1 MYGMFKEIPKLDLKD
16 RKICYQLDLDAR
28 QSLGKIA
35 KQVGLSKQVVA
46 YRIKRL
52 EELGVIKGY
61 YTIMDIGKLG
71 FIPFKVYL
79 KFKDPDPTVLDKIIK
94 YLTKH
99 KSVAWVVTCNGEW
112 DLNIVF
118 QERSTAEFYD
128 TYHDFL
134 YRFSDHIREK
144 DLAIPVEAMQFRRA
158 YVLGNKQDDTKYDMM
173 ISPEPPKFDGDKTDW
188 EILKIL
194 APEAR
199 VELQHIADKVGLSA
213 KAVSYR
219 IKNLQK
225 KGIIQSFRAMFD
237 VSLLGYKYYKI
248 FVGLRGMTQ
257 EKKNKL
263 FTWLQMNP
271 NIIYITKSIAK
282 ADYEFE
288 MQARGRDEFHKLIR
302 EFLDEF
308 SDIVR
313 YVESLH
319 YHEEHKFL
327 YIPEVTPL

>member
-1 MYGMFKEIPKLDLKD
+1 MSKEIPKLDLKD
-16 RKICYQLDLDAR
+16 KKICYQLDLDAR

-35 KQVGLSKQVVA
+35 KEVGLSKQVVA

-79 KFKDPDPTVLDKIIK
+79 KFRDPNPQIVKEVID
-94 YLTKH
+94 YLIAN

-112 DLNIVF
+112 DLNMIF
-118 QERSTAEFYD
+118 QEKTTSDFYQ
-128 TYHDFL
+128 TYHAFL
-134 YRFSDHIREK
+134 NKFNDYIREK
-144 DLAIPVEAMQFRRA
+144 DFAVPVEAYQFRRA
-158 YVLGNKQDDTKYDMM
+158 YIMGNKPDDTKFDSM
-173 ISPEPPKFDGDKTDW
+173 ISLEPPNFDGDKTDW

-194 APEAR
+194 APNAR
-199 VELQHIADKVGLSA
+199 VELQAIADKVGLSS

-225 KGIIQSFRAMFD
+225 KEIIQSFRAMFD
-237 VSLLGYKYYKI
+237 VGLLGFKYYKI
-248 FVGLRGMTQ
+248 FVGLHNMTPAK
-257 EKKNKL
+257 EKKL

-288 MQARGRDEFHKLIR
+288 MQAKGREDYHRLIMLFLEEFK
-302 EFLDEF
+302 
-308 SDIVR
+308 DIVR

-327 YIPEVTPL
+327 YMPEVTPL